1 MRRSAHRCMQL
12 PIVGRRNA
20 YLLWLV
26 LVSYP
31 TCQCV
36 LISFVTLAH
45 ACKTCSYTSNASY
58 APPLLLL
65 SVFAF
70 SEAAH
75 SPDSISSSH
84 PSPVPLLLLPPPFYP
99 VFSSPAP
106 LPTPSGG
113 KVNFKDCH
121 WLSPLHHAAARGH
134 EATVK
139 ELIRQQADVMARD
152 KNWMTPLHMAAHN
165 NHLGCAGVCLVCVLC
180 VYMYSPQQWTIA
192 CGKR

>member
-1 MRRSAHRCMQL
+1 MQL

-36 LISFVTLAH
+36 LISFVTLAR

-84 PSPVPLLLLPPPFYP
+84 PSPVPLLPLSLSILSFPLLPL
-99 VFSSPAP
+99 SL
-106 LPTPSGG
+106 LPQ
-113 KVNFKDCH
+113 VV
-121 WLSPLHHAAARGH
+121 R
-134 EATVK
+134 
-139 ELIRQQADVMARD
+139 
-152 KNWMTPLHMAAHN
+152 
-165 NHLGCAGVCLVCVLC
+165 
-180 VYMYSPQQWTIA
+180 
-192 CGKR
+192 